1 MLSPLQRIIA
11 SLITL
16 VCAVTLLPTGLA
28 GSAPM
33 ADRLRVISEAGGA
46 RLEWRGVPPLREQRA
61 GWTTL
66 AQGADAPPVRLVLLQ
81 VDGDE
86 PLAIQPTAIVS
97 DPVSVA
103 PAADDAPLPSAPIT
117 LLREGRIAGTR
128 LAVIAV
134 SPRYDAGDGPRTAS
148 VAGAFIA
155 GAHPLD
161 GQAPTPWLQR
171 GPGVSGAPGPTNP
184 AFGQPAARVVVAS
197 AGMQR
202 VPGAALAAAGL
213 DLSDPGRLQ
222 LWHRGGE
229 RPLELLG
236 SGTELEVRFYAPP
249 PGDRW
254 NLSDSY
260 WITVGP
266 AAGQRMTAR
275 DVAPGSAPLRDT
287 ALQRGTWRAPAV
299 YESGLAGPDGDHW
312 FAATLRAGA
321 GLPAMGLSAPIAP
334 ALPAAPGPLQ
344 ITLQGAAATPG
355 PHTLSLRTAALETS
369 GSWTGAGNW
378 TLPLTL
384 AAGDAELQLTLLAG
398 GARSVVAIDA
408 LRWERPVQLRLD
420 GQGASFRGVAG
431 RWRYALSGR
440 DAGQALYEISDP
452 AAPVRLLGAGDSFED
467 DGPRD
472 YLLAGPGTL
481 HTPAVS
487 PAPPGTLPAPAAVLY
502 IAPASLHDALAPL
515 VALRASQGHSV
526 SLVDVQRLYD
536 AWSSGQTDPAAI
548 RAFLRYAA
556 ATWPTPPLAV
566 TLVGDGTVDP
576 HDYTG
581 RGAPNLIPP
590 YMAPVDPWLGETACE
605 PCLAQLDGEDPLA
618 DPLPDLA
625 LGRLPVKSEA
635 ELTALLA
642 KLISYETTAGGLSWR
657 SRAVFVADNAVEADG
672 RRDAA
677 GDFAALAEEG
687 AALLPAGV
695 RATRVYYDP
704 SETATGPGRIADPI
718 AARAATIAALSAG
731 AGLVTYVGHSHHWQW
746 AATGPPAPPE
756 EQFLLGLNDVGGLRN
771 GSQLPIVLELTCL
784 TAAFQKPAYSGT
796 TLDERLLLHP
806 HGGAAAVWGP
816 TGMGVLYGHDALQRG
831 FHRALWS
838 GASRQVGALTM
849 AGQAEL
855 FATTGCC
862 QEALRTYALLGDPL
876 TPARVSPAEQLA
888 LPLLRR

>member
-1 MLSPLQRIIA
+1 MAPLHRTIA
-11 SLITL
+11 SLIAL
-16 VCAVTLLPTGLA
+16 VCAVTLLPA
-28 GSAPM
+28 GQ
-33 ADRLRVISEAGGA
+33 AGGA
-46 RLEWRGVPPLREQRA
+46 PFADHLSVTSEADGTRLEWRGALPLRAGHA

-66 AQGADAPPVRLVLLQ
+66 SQGADAPPVRLVPLV

-97 DPVSVA
+97 DPA
-103 PAADDAPLPSAPIT
+103 GARLTADTPSLPSAPIT
-117 LLREGRIAGTR
+117 LLREGRMAGTR

-134 SPRYDAGDGPRTAS
+134 SPRYDAGDGPRIAS

-161 GQAPTPWLQR
+161 GQTPTPWLQH
-171 GPGVSGAPGPTNP
+171 GPGLRDAPGPTNP
-184 AFGQPAARVVVAS
+184 AFGQPAARIVVAS
-197 AGMQR
+197 PGMQR
-202 VPGAALAAAGL
+202 VPGATLAATGL
-213 DLSDPGRLQ
+213 DLSDPGQLQ
-222 LWHRGGE
+222 LWYQGTE

-236 SGTELEVRFYAPP
+236 SGAELELRFYAPP

-254 NLSDSY
+254 NLTDSY
-260 WITVGP
+260 WITVGSEP
-266 AAGQRMTAR
+266 GQRMTER
-275 DVAPGSAPLRDT
+275 NVAPGSAPLRDT
-287 ALQRGTWRAPAV
+287 ARQRGTWRAPAV

-321 GLPAMGLSAPIAP
+321 GLPASGLSAPIAP
-334 ALPAAPGPLQ
+334 ALPPAPGPLE

-355 PHTLSLRTAALETS
+355 PHTISLRTAALETS
-369 GSWTGAGNW
+369 SSWTGTGNW
-378 TLPLTL
+378 TLPLSFAT
-384 AAGDAELQLTLLAG
+384 GDTELQLTLLAG
-398 GARSVVAIDA
+398 SSPSVVAIDA
-408 LRWERPVQLRLD
+408 LLWERPVQLRLD

-431 RWRYALSGR
+431 RWRYALAGQ
-440 DAGQALYEISDP
+440 DAGQALYDISNP
-452 AAPVRLLGAGDSFED
+452 NEPVRLLGTGDSFED

-481 HTPAVS
+481 HTPAVY
-487 PAPPGTLPAPAAVLY
+487 PAPPGSLPAPATVLY
-502 IAPASLHDALAPL
+502 LAPASLQGALAPL
-515 VALRASQGHSV
+515 VTLRASQGHSV
-526 SLVDVQRLYD
+526 SVIDVQTLYD
-536 AWSSGQTDPAAI
+536 AWSGGQIDPAAI

-556 ATWPTPPLAV
+556 ATWPMPPLAV
-566 TLVGDGTVDP
+566 TLVGDGTSDP

-590 YMAPVDPWLGETACE
+590 YLAPVDPWLGETACE
-605 PCLAQLDGEDPLA
+605 PCLAQLDGDDPLA

-635 ELTALLA
+635 ELTALVA
-642 KLISYETTAGGLSWR
+642 KLVGYETAMGGLSWR

-677 GDFAALAEEG
+677 GDFAALADEG

-695 RATRVYYDP
+695 RVTRVYYDP
-704 SETATGPGRIADPI
+704 WGAVSGPGRIADPV

-731 AGLVTYVGHSHHWQW
+731 AGLVTYAGHSHHWQW

-756 EQFLLGLNDVGGLRN
+756 EQFLLGLNDVGSLRN
-771 GSQLPIVLELTCL
+771 AGQLPIVLELTCL

-806 HGGAAAVWGP
+806 QGGAAAVWGP

-831 FHRALWS
+831 FHRALWRS
-838 GASRQVGALTM
+838 NAPPVGELTL
-849 AGQAEL
+849 AAQAEL

-876 TPARVSPAEQLA
+876 TPVRVRPAEQLA
-888 LPLLRR
+888 LPVLRR